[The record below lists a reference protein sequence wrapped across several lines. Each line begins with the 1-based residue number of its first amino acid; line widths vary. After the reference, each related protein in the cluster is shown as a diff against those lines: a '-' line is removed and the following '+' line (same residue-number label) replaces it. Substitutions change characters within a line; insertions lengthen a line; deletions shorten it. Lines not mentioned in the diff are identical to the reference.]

1 MQVIVKGRHM
11 DVTPAL
17 RNHAEEKAQK
27 LTRYLDRI
35 REVEVIIYAQKA
47 WQTAEVNLY
56 SDLVE
61 VRAQERSQDMYESI
75 DLVMKKLEKQLRRFK
90 ERLKSHPHNSRD
102 MTQAVAER
110 AASEMINEQR
120 TDNGFEE
127 ETEEESRIVRTKRL
141 QLKPISPEEAADQME
156 LVGHDFYV
164 FLNADDQQVN
174 VLYRR
179 NDGHYGLIQPTE
191 A

>member
-17 RNHAEEKAQK
+17 RSHAEEKAQK
-27 LTRYLDRI
+27 LARYLDRI
-35 REVEVIIYAQKA
+35 REIEVIIYAQKA

-56 SDLVE
+56 SDLVD

-90 ERLKSHPHNSRD
+90 EKLKSHPHNSRD

-110 AASEMINEQR
+110 AASELIHEQ
-120 TDNGFEE
+120 NGSHGAEELEE
-127 ETEEESRIVRTKRL
+127 EARIVRTKRL

-156 LVGHDFYV
+156 LVGHEFYV